1 MRRKPPGHL
10 PAGRR
15 TENRRRHPKTQRHPL
30 RRQAHLLPRPALPR
44 TGNPQK
50 ISRHVRTSCPPRH
63 LFPAAGRHRPRVRVR
78 AHRPHPHLRRMGA
91 GRHRRTGHT
100 EQERM
105 TVFGGF
111 FCIFADCEGLTP
123 LHTTT
128 QKQAIETET
137 KSTKHYLY
145 AKIYLNTGQRLF
157 PVDQRTEF
165 PLPQKPDQ
173 SGGKSE
179 WGDAAFLLGTGKGY
193 CGDAH

>member
-1 MRRKPPGHL
+1 
-10 PAGRR
+10 
-15 TENRRRHPKTQRHPL
+15 
-30 RRQAHLLPRPALPR
+30 
-44 TGNPQK
+44 
-50 ISRHVRTSCPPRH
+50 
-63 LFPAAGRHRPRVRVR
+63 
-78 AHRPHPHLRRMGA
+78 MGA
-91 GRHRRTGHT
+91 GRHRRTGHPQ
-100 EQERM
+100 QERM

-111 FCIFADCEGLTP
+111 FCIFADCEVLTP